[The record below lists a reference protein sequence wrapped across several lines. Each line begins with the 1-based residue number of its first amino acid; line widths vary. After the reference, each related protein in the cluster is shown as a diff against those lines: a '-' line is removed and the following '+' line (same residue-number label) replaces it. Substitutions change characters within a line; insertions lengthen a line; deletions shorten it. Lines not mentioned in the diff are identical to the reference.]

1 MIDIDK
7 LKSRI
12 IVTEEDPLL
21 TDEHRQVIDALDE
34 ELIETV
40 HKRQGFR
47 TPTEMRFSVLNDHKH
62 PNNASKYWQAVREQS
77 TFYEQL
83 VYLSFRYRQNVI
95 ALKRCERDLPTL
107 TDELD
112 IMDKQVEIDELLYFR
127 STMKIEARHRVNE
140 LIEWSKI
147 KKELVEA
154 TDFDTE
160 NVDTHQAATYLEV
173 LQHRVDALLPGAGQ
187 GEVLNAVSQL
197 NTLRRLTGQEVKPLN
212 EDVPW
217 LGTLEATVGKIGA
230 AQKEITDNRRNGNLI
245 H

>member
-1 MIDIDK
+1 MTDIAK
-7 LKSRI
+7 LESRI
-12 IVTEEDPLL
+12 IITEEDPLL
-21 TDEHRQVIDALDE
+21 TSEHKHAVDALDK
-34 ELIETV
+34 ELVETV

-62 PNNASKYWQAVREQS
+62 PTNASKYWQAVREQS

-83 VYLSFRYRQNVI
+83 VFLSFRYRQNVI
-95 ALKRCERDLPTL
+95 ALKRCERDLLKL

-127 STMKIEARHRVNE
+127 STMKIEAKHRVNE

-147 KKELVEA
+147 KQELIDA
-154 TDFDTE
+154 TDFDSE
-160 NVDTHQAATYLEV
+160 NVDTHQASTYLEV

-197 NTLRRLTGQEVKPLN
+197 NTLRRLTGREPKPLH
-212 EDVPW
+212 EDIPW
-217 LGTLEATVGKIGA
+217 LGTLEATVGRIGA
-230 AQKEITDNRRNGNLI
+230 TQKEISDKRNNGG
-245 H
+245 HVH

>member
-1 MIDIDK
+1 MTDIEK

-12 IVTEEDPLL
+12 IMTAEDPIL
-21 TDEHRQVIDALDE
+21 TDEHKQIIDALDE
-34 ELIETV
+34 ELINTV

-47 TPTEMRFSVLNDHKH
+47 TPTEMRFSVLNDHRH
-62 PNNASKYWQAVREQS
+62 PTNAAKYWQAVREQS

-83 VYLSFRYRQNVI
+83 VFLSFRYRQNVI
-95 ALKRCERDLPTL
+95 ALKRCERDLPKL

-127 STMKIEARHRVNE
+127 STMKIEAKHRVNE
-140 LIEWSKI
+140 IIEWSKI
-147 KKELVEA
+147 KQELVEA

-160 NVDTHQAATYLEV
+160 NVDTHQAASYLQT
-173 LQHRVDALLPGAGQ
+173 LQHRVNALLPGAGQ

-197 NTLRRLTGQEVKPLN
+197 NTLRRLTGQEVKPLE

-217 LGTLEATVGKIGA
+217 LGTLESAVGKMGRT
-230 AQKEITDNRRNGNLI
+230 QKEIEDKRKNGNLI